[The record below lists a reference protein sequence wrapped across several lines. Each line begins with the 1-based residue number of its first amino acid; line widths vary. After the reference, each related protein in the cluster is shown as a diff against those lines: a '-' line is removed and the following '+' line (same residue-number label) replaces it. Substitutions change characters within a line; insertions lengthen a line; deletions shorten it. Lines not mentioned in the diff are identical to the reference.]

1 MDNFES
7 IMLEL
12 DELISNLIMYE
23 EGTEEYKELQ
33 EEIKLLQNDL
43 IILSLVGRE

>member
-12 DELISNLIMYE
+12 DELISNLLMYE

-43 IILSLVGRE
+43 ITLSLVGRE